1 MRPVA
6 LLTVENVTR
15 RFGGIVALDDVSFD
29 VGAGEIVGL
38 IGPNGAGKTTA
49 FNVIT
54 GFLRPTRGEIR
65 YRGRSLNGLRPH
77 EVAEAGLVR
86 TFQKTSVFAANTV
99 FENILI
105 GLHRRGRATAW
116 QTLLGLPSVRAEEQ
130 RLRDEARAILD
141 FIGIA
146 QRAGELGGALPYGEQ
161 RLLEVAVALAAR
173 PSMLLLDEPVSGMN
187 PSETSSFMRLL
198 ERIRARDVTV
208 LLVEHDMRMVM
219 GVSDRVVVLNHGKII
234 AEGSPGEIQQNPE
247 VIRAY
252 LGAGVRHA

>member
-1 MRPVA
+1 
-6 LLTVENVTR
+6 
-15 RFGGIVALDDVSFD
+15 
-29 VGAGEIVGL
+29 
-38 IGPNGAGKTTA
+38 
-49 FNVIT
+49 
-54 GFLRPTRGEIR
+54 
-65 YRGRSLNGLRPH
+65 
-77 EVAEAGLVR
+77 
-86 TFQKTSVFAANTV
+86 VFAVNTV
-99 FENILI
+99 FDNILI
-105 GLHRRGRATAW
+105 GLHRSGRAAVW

-141 FIGIA
+141 FVGIA

-198 ERIRARDVTV
+198 ERIRERDVTV

-219 GVSDRVVVLNHGKII
+219 GVSDRVVVLNHGRII
-234 AEGSPGEIQQNPE
+234 AEGSPSQIQGDPK

-252 LGAGVRHA
+252 LGAGVRRA